1 MRSISEQLNARKWLE
16 EYANSPIKIPTREEA
31 IKNLT
36 RLGILNK
43 NGEIKSEWQDLIV
56 KKD

>member
-1 MRSISEQLNARKWLE
+1 MRSINEQLSARKWLE
-16 EYANSPIKIPTREEA
+16 EYANSPIKVSTREEA

-36 RLGILNK
+36 KLGILDK
-43 NGEIKSEWQDLIV
+43 DGKIKSEWQDLIV

>member
-1 MRSISEQLNARKWLE
+1 MRSISEQLSAKKWLE
-16 EYANSPIKIPTREEA
+16 EYINTPIKNFSREEA

-36 RLGILNK
+36 RLGILDE
-43 NGEIKSEWQDLIV
+43 NGEIKSEWQDLII

>member
-1 MRSISEQLNARKWLE
+1 MRSVNEQLSARKWLE
-16 EYANSPIKIPTREEA
+16 EYANSPIKVLTHEEA
-31 IKNLT
+31 IENLA

-43 NGEIKSEWQDLIV
+43 NGEIKPEWRDLIV

>member
-1 MRSISEQLNARKWLE
+1 MQSISEQLSARKWLE

-31 IKNLT
+31 VENLT
-36 RLGILNK
+36 RLGILDK
-43 NGEIKSEWQDLIV
+43 NGNIKPEWQDLIV